1 MENKTLFVFENRLVF
16 LKNLQELVDQQV
28 LSFKDFTSVFRY
40 SIEEQ
45 GISGYIISQMMV
57 KHILIISN
65 DDINLNKFLT
75 NLRHIIELNGNAF
88 IDIDPK
94 II

>member
-1 MENKTLFVFENRLVF
+1 M
-16 LKNLQELVDQQV
+16 KNLQELVDQQV
-28 LSFKDFTSVFRY
+28 LSFKDLISVFRY

-45 GISGYIISQMMV
+45 GISGNIISQMMV
-57 KHILIISN
+57 KYILIISN

-94 II
+94 IIQETLDLDVLTPFRKK

>member
-1 MENKTLFVFENRLVF
+1 M
-16 LKNLQELVDQQV
+16 KNLQELVDQQV
-28 LSFKDFTSVFRY
+28 LSFKDLTSVFRY

-45 GISGYIISQMMV
+45 GISGNIISQMMV
-57 KHILIISN
+57 KYILIISN

-94 II
+94 IIQETLDLDVLTPFRKK